1 MSNSCS
7 WLKNFNALIFVFA
20 VMVLSFGCQNKLKR
34 VKINKGSTQGTSAAA
49 LPKFTKGK
57 PETGVCLD
65 LPRLVD
71 HIHQLGTEVVRV
83 TTYDLLIQVTN
94 LEELKNQLTP
104 ESLAQIPFFWLKRQ
118 GPHLQLPYAKEFEDG
133 WMHFPSKQN
142 ECASVE
148 FTTSPGDASPAANPS
163 NNSSLTPIMGSAQI
177 TEKSEKS
184 LKFTIQNNPSS
195 PQYSVLLESNES
207 LLVTRIQP
215 ENFNF
220 PRSNQPPVQV
230 KANVLLTKRVQ
241 WGRLRNNVQ
250 IVRRLAEMWAA
261 QLKESTP
268 KQLLNILNDQ
278 KRKGGPETLVS
289 LPLDVY
295 MNIDH
300 QLSN

>member
-1 MSNSCS
+1 MSNSCFR
-7 WLKNFNALIFVFA
+7 LKNFNILIFGFA
-20 VMVLSFGCQNKLKR
+20 VITLTLGCQNKLKR
-34 VKINKGSTQGTSAAA
+34 VKIKNGSTQGTSATS

-57 PETGVCLD
+57 QETGICLD

-94 LEELKNQLTP
+94 LEEIRNQLNP
-104 ESLAQIPFFWLKRQ
+104 DALAQIPFFWLKKQ
-118 GPHLQLPYAKEFEDG
+118 GAHLQLPYAKEFEKG

-148 FTTSPGDASPAANPS
+148 FTSSPGGASTGMNPS
-163 NNSSLTPIMGSAQI
+163 DSSSINPIMGSAQI

-230 KANVLLTKRVQ
+230 QANVLLAKRVQ

-250 IVRRLAEMWAA
+250 VVRRLAEMWAA
-261 QLKESTP
+261 QLKENTP
-268 KQLLNILNDQ
+268 KQLLNILTDQ

-300 QLSN
+300 QLAN